1 MSAEIQVPDGPEA
14 CGPTCAIQ
22 LLGVEVQHAT
32 KETEVTLPDRPA
44 LSCFG
49 SGGQSG
55 HHPSAYS
62 HRGQSLRDPGWSKVT
77 FDDQFFKAVGGEAS
91 WKTSDFDQAADRTTS
106 TSREASRRRGQ
117 HLGAP
122 GCQGTQRLL
131 ATVLFTD
138 IVGSTERAP
147 GGRRPAV
154 AELLDHHDQG
164 SPPAG
169 RAARREAD
177 QEHRRWHP
185 GGLRH
190 PMVERHH
197 RR

>member
-1 MSAEIQVPDGPEA
+1 
-14 CGPTCAIQ
+14 
-22 LLGVEVQHAT
+22 
-32 KETEVTLPDRPA
+32 
-44 LSCFG
+44 
-49 SGGQSG
+49 
-55 HHPSAYS
+55 
-62 HRGQSLRDPGWSKVT
+62 VT

-164 SPPAG
+164 SPPLVERQGERLIKSTGDGILAVCDTLG
-169 RAARREAD
+169 SNGIIDGEEAD
-177 QEHRRWHP
+177 HGRQAGCTGTP
-185 GGLRH
+185 GLR
-190 PMVERHH
+190 
-197 RR
+197 